1 MGGKRIRSR
10 NAISS
15 LNTVKPIKKAIMI
28 CLAIL
33 FIAAVGVIVSTVELD
48 FGRENLGT
56 DGAVSKTYQEYI
68 DFGTVENEVIEGCAG
83 QVRPEGYDENIMNG
97 LAVLLEKNKSESEKK
112 YSVVVD
118 MSKIEKEFYEE
129 WKGKGNFDENGL
141 LEEYIEE
148 RKVLSEKLK
157 KEEISQEDYD
167 EKLEGLAD
175 RYHSDLAELE
185 QEKIDWMHL
194 KRVKILVS
202 FSGEELA
209 DGYYLIEADR
219 GEIEELSG
227 DGYILRLLGDG
238 LKGFAENSEGNM
250 DNALEWMLDNSEKEK
265 FSVRLSLRVREG
277 IEELGTLEA
286 RIKLSDFLS
295 RSKLIEKYN
304 STVGFSVS
312 YIIDGEEKYSAVDC
326 ELTLSKQEVLNLL
339 QLGEKGVYLS
349 FACKEENVEEY
360 AEYFYSVYGDGVFK
374 NIKEIK
380 G

>member
-1 MGGKRIRSR
+1 MGGRRIKSRS
-10 NAISS
+10 AISS
-15 LNTVKPIKKAIMI
+15 LNTVNPIKKAIMI

-33 FIAAVGVIVSTVELD
+33 FIAAVGVIVSTVEID
-48 FGRENLGT
+48 FGRENSGP
-56 DGAVSKTYQEYI
+56 DDAVSKIYQEYI
-68 DFGTVENEVIEGCAG
+68 DFGRVENEVIEGCAG
-83 QVRPEGYDENIMNG
+83 RVRPEGYDKNIMNG
-97 LAVLLEKNKSESEKK
+97 LAVLLEKNKADAEKK

-129 WKGKGNFDENGL
+129 WKEKGNFDENGL
-141 LEEYIEE
+141 LEEYTEE

-157 KEEISQEDYD
+157 KEEILQEDYD
-167 EKLEGLAD
+167 EKLEGLAAG
-175 RYHSDLAELE
+175 YHSDLAELE
-185 QEKIDWMHL
+185 QKKTDWMHL
-194 KRVKILVS
+194 KRLKVLVS

-209 DGYYLIEADR
+209 DGYYLIEAD
-219 GEIEELSG
+219 GKEIRELAS

-238 LKGFAENSEGNM
+238 LKGFAENGEGNI
-250 DNALEWMLDNSEKEK
+250 DNALLWMLDNSEKEK

-277 IEELGTLEA
+277 IEEVGTLEA

-339 QLGEKGVYLS
+339 QSGEKGVYLS